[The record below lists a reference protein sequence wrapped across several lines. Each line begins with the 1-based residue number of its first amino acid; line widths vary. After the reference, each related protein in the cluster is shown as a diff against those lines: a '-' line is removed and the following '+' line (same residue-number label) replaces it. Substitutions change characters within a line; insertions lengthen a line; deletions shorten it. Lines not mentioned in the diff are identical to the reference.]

1 MLVEGVID
9 DEYVVESESDIV
21 DEYESSGD
29 IDCIRL

>member
-21 DEYESSGD
+21 DECESSGD